1 MSVAD
6 RRVTRRDQEHVI
18 GTLAGLRPALS
29 MVESEGPAQLRQ
41 RACQLLAR
49 ARGLPQVRCLVLESD
64 GRKLSAEAG
73 DAVYRSDDFR
83 HPYAHVIRSGTP
95 LQARIDTLRARM
107 DHPGFQAGIAGLR
120 ADWELLCRP
129 LRHPGAPRGWLG
141 VWAMAGPRE
150 VVGALNDDPGFIA
163 LEGLLCCLWC
173 RLLTAAWAHRQGQDL
188 RHSLQRVRQDKRS
201 HELSGAL
208 SRELIGNSPAMSR
221 MRDQVI
227 RAAGTRLAVLL
238 QGETGTGKECVA
250 RAIHRHSAQGDGP
263 FVAINC
269 AAIPESLLES
279 ELFGHVRGAHSSATR
294 DRAGLLAAADGG
306 TLFLDEIG
314 DMPPALQAKLLRVLE
329 SGRYRP
335 LGGGQELRAD
345 FRLVSATHQ
354 PLTACIR
361 EGRFR
366 ADLYYRLN
374 QFPLLLPALR
384 ERRADI
390 PELADHFAAAY
401 AAREGLPRASLSPTA
416 LTNLAARDY
425 PGNLRE
431 LRNQVE
437 YACAMAPAGQPIGPA
452 DLPLS
457 EARNRAP
464 EDALPGPAFNL
475 REVVR
480 DYEARL
486 IREKLR
492 QFNGNRA
499 KTAISLGLP
508 KRTLAHKC
516 RKLRLDEDLA

>member
-1 MSVAD
+1 MTDGDHGQAL
-6 RRVTRRDQEHVI
+6 
-18 GTLAGLRPALS
+18 GALAGLDAALPL
-29 MVESEGPAQLRQ
+29 VESEAPAQLRR
-41 RACQLLAR
+41 RACRLLAR
-49 ARGLPQVRCLVLESD
+49 ARGLPQVDCLALDTD
-64 GRKLSAEAG
+64 GRRLSAGAG
-73 DAVYRSDDFR
+73 NAAYRCDDFR
-83 HPYAHVIRSGTP
+83 HPYAHVIRSGAP
-95 LQARIDTLRARM
+95 LQACIGTLRARM
-107 DHPGFQAGIAGLR
+107 DHPDFQAGMAGLKG
-120 ADWELLCRP
+120 DWELLCRP
-129 LRHPGAPRGWLG
+129 LCDPDAPRGWLG
-141 VWAMAGPRE
+141 VWALVGPRE
-150 VVGALNDDPGFIA
+150 VVAALDGDPGFMA
-163 LEGLLCCLWC
+163 LEGLLCRLWC
-173 RLLTAAWAHRQGQDL
+173 RLLTAAKAHRQGQDL
-188 RHSLQRVRQDKRS
+188 RHSLQRLGRDTRA
-201 HELSGAL
+201 HALSGAL
-208 SRELIGNSPAMSR
+208 SRELIGSSPAMSR
-221 MRDQVI
+221 LRDQVI

-238 QGETGTGKECVA
+238 QGETGTGKERVA

-269 AAIPESLLES
+269 AAIPETLLES

-294 DRAGLLAAADGG
+294 DRTGLLAAADGG

-329 SGRYRP
+329 SGWYRP
-335 LGGGQELRAD
+335 LGGGRERRAD
-345 FRLVSATHQ
+345 LRLVSATHQ
-354 PLTACIR
+354 PLTARIR

-374 QFPLLLPALR
+374 QFPLRLPALR

-401 AAREGLPRASLSPTA
+401 AAREGRPRASLSPTA
-416 LTNLAARDY
+416 LTHLAARDF

-437 YACAMAPAGQPIGPA
+437 YGCAMAPAGQPIGPA

-457 EARNRAP
+457 ETRERTP
-464 EDALPGPAFNL
+464 VEGLPGPAFNL

-499 KTAISLGLP
+499 KTAVSLGLP

-516 RKLRLDEDLA
+516 RKLQLDEDPA